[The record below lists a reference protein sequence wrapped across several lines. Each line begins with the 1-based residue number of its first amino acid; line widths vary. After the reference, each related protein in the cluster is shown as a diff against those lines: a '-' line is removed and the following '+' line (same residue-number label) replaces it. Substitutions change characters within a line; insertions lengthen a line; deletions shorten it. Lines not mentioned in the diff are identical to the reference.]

1 MYGIFRYFNV
11 GSPDNENRGME
22 AERRLFDRIVKYTG
36 VFGSVQG
43 VTMLVTLVIN
53 KVKSTLLGTAGYGI
67 TESLNRNIDLIRNST
82 NLGISTVAV
91 PEISHCADDTLQ
103 QELSD
108 KIMLTRS
115 WALLT
120 ALAGMVV
127 CLILAPFLSRWAF
140 DGDSGYTVSFMV
152 LSLAVAAT
160 AVMGGETAIM
170 KGTGMLR
177 EIALSQLLSGL
188 VSLCISIPLF
198 WWLRYD
204 GIVPVIAL
212 TAIGG
217 MAATCF
223 FSCRRFSYRVRP
235 FAWDLLRKGTGMIG
249 FGIFY
254 TVAAFIG
261 AWAWSFIA
269 RYLTAQGGDELTGT
283 YSAGYMLVTYL
294 TNLLLSVTDSEYYP
308 RLSAACN
315 DMDHAHRLM
324 NNQALAM
331 CMIAAPVV
339 ILFMICLPV
348 VVFVVLEYEKF
359 YASILLAQMA
369 VIGLYFKAVCQP
381 IAYVVLA
388 RSDSR
393 IFLLQETICY
403 ILLIICI
410 VTGYSLAGTMGIGIS
425 MAVLEL
431 LYLLL
436 VLLISRIRYGF
447 VMSGKLVRNFL
458 AQGGLVAV
466 AAASLFMPSRW
477 GLAIGTVACVM
488 SLYISF
494 GFLKTHTTFL
504 PSFLSGKSRK
514 S

>member
-1 MYGIFRYFNV
+1 
-11 GSPDNENRGME
+11 
-22 AERRLFDRIVKYTG
+22 
-36 VFGSVQG
+36 
-43 VTMLVTLVIN
+43 
-53 KVKSTLLGTAGYGI
+53 
-67 TESLNRNIDLIRNST
+67 
-82 NLGISTVAV
+82 
-91 PEISHCADDTLQ
+91 
-103 QELSD
+103 
-108 KIMLTRS
+108 
-115 WALLT
+115 
-120 ALAGMVV
+120 
-127 CLILAPFLSRWAF
+127 
-140 DGDSGYTVSFMV
+140 
-152 LSLAVAAT
+152 
-160 AVMGGETAIM
+160 
-170 KGTGMLR
+170 
-177 EIALSQLLSGL
+177 
-188 VSLCISIPLF
+188 
-198 WWLRYD
+198 
-204 GIVPVIAL
+204 
-212 TAIGG
+212 
-217 MAATCF
+217 
-223 FSCRRFSYRVRP
+223 
-235 FAWDLLRKGTGMIG
+235 
-249 FGIFY
+249 
-254 TVAAFIG
+254 
-261 AWAWSFIA
+261 
-269 RYLTAQGGDELTGT
+269 
-283 YSAGYMLVTYL
+283 
-294 TNLLLSVTDSEYYP
+294 
-308 RLSAACN
+308 
-315 DMDHAHRLM
+315 M

-381 IAYVVLA
+381 IAYVILA

-393 IFLLQETICY
+393 IFLLQESICY

-410 VTGYSLAGTMGIGIS
+410 VAGYSLAGTMGIGIS

-436 VLLISRIRYGF
+436 VLLISRVRYGF

-466 AAASLFMPSRW
+466 AAASLFMPSRL

>member
-1 MYGIFRYFNV
+1 
-11 GSPDNENRGME
+11 
-22 AERRLFDRIVKYTG
+22 
-36 VFGSVQG
+36 
-43 VTMLVTLVIN
+43 
-53 KVKSTLLGTAGYGI
+53 
-67 TESLNRNIDLIRNST
+67 
-82 NLGISTVAV
+82 
-91 PEISHCADDTLQ
+91 
-103 QELSD
+103 
-108 KIMLTRS
+108 
-115 WALLT
+115 
-120 ALAGMVV
+120 
-127 CLILAPFLSRWAF
+127 
-140 DGDSGYTVSFMV
+140 MV

-160 AVMGGETAIM
+160 AVTGGETAIM
-170 KGTGMLR
+170 RGTGMLR
-177 EIALSQLLSGL
+177 EIALSQLLSGF

-223 FSCRRFSYRVRP
+223 FSCRRFSYRARP

-315 DMDHAHRLM
+315 DMDNAHRLM

-381 IAYVVLA
+381 IAYVILA

-393 IFLLQETICY
+393 IFLLQESICY

-410 VTGYSLAGTMGIGIS
+410 VAGYSLAGTMGIGIS

-436 VLLISRIRYGF
+436 VLLISRVRYGF

-466 AAASLFMPSRW
+466 AAASLFMPSRL